1 MFYLAILIL
10 SSVAGSRL
18 IMKILRA
25 RLLKKSNRIEVLKFE
40 HEQLTGDKSGL
51 IEKNR
56 KLEVEVNEV
65 IALYNLS
72 KDICKFL
79 DEDRIFVIFKERIRG
94 YLNATDCQLLPREA
108 DISSYAG
115 FAVMPLIIQKDI
127 IGYLAAWGIAD
138 NDKER
143 FQILAQQ
150 FLIGFKRALLYKKM
164 QELSI
169 TDSLT
174 QIFSRR
180 HFLERFNDE
189 LRRSRKFKY
198 NFSFLIIDIDR
209 FKDFNDKYGHLV
221 GDAILREISK
231 TVKETIRQIDFV
243 GRYGGEELSVILVET
258 DKEQA
263 CFAAE
268 RLRRAIESKNIKV
281 YDEELRVTVSVGIAT
296 FPSDGMSNEAIIE
309 AADKAM
315 YQAKEAGRNRVKY
328 LS

>member
-10 SSVAGSRL
+10 SSVVGARL
-18 IMKILRA
+18 IMEILRA

-40 HEQLTGDKSGL
+40 HEQLIRDKSGL
-51 IEKNR
+51 IEKNK
-56 KLEVEVNEV
+56 KLGIEVNET

-79 DEDRIFVIFKERIRG
+79 DEDRIFVIFKERIRDQ
-94 YLNATDCQLLPREA
+94 LNASDCQLLPREA
-108 DISSYAG
+108 DLSLYAG
-115 FAVMPLIIQKDI
+115 FTVMPLIIQKDT
-127 IGYLAAWGIAD
+127 IGYLAARGIAD
-138 NDKER
+138 GDTER

-198 NFSFLIIDIDR
+198 NFSFLMIDIDR

-263 CFAAE
+263 CFAGE
-268 RLRRAIESKNIKV
+268 RLRRAVESKNIKV

-296 FPSDGMSNEAIIE
+296 FPSDGMSHEAIIE